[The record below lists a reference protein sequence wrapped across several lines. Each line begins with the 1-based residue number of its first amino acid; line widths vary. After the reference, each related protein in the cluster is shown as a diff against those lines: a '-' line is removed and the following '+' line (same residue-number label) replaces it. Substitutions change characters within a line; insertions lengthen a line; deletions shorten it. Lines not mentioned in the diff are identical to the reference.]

1 MVKLLTKSTTAASM
15 EDIFEVNI
23 KEISLV
29 TAEAETR
36 GAFETVENFVNES
49 SMSFFDE
56 DGLSKNKIERV
67 VKRFL
72 VASNVRNIIL
82 IGISSYIRN

>member
-1 MVKLLTKSTTAASM
+1 M

-29 TAEAETR
+29 TAEAETH

-82 IGISSYIRN
+82 IGISSYIRD